1 MLAPQIFTVSSRPNH
16 FQPWQ
21 NHPKRESNGTG
32 FVVRKGLI
40 MTNAHVV
47 SDASYVSVK
56 RHGSGSKFRADVVA
70 VGHECDLALL
80 AVQVRLRSTPAAA
93 LCRLIQHSCSV

>member
-1 MLAPQIFTVSSRPNH
+1 
-16 FQPWQ
+16 
-21 NHPKRESNGTG
+21 
-32 FVVRKGLI
+32 

-56 RHGSGSKFRADVVA
+56 RHGSGTKFRADVVA

-80 AVQVRLRSTPAAA
+80 SVPVNAANSFHAVCYQYCCIYLHPFLRHQVLR
-93 LCRLIQHSCSV
+93 